1 MGHVKKNPTWQSMQ
15 AGRAPQQKRLR
26 GGTGSG
32 AFKKYLMIF
41 FIVAFLFFTSW
52 ELFLYIND
60 THIHATGSQTAKPT
74 VASST
79 PHVFESENSFVF
91 RPPTPTPTP
100 TPTHFKRPDFEAGI
114 IFPQW
119 TPDGYGT
126 TNWQQQLPAV
136 QTQSGARW
144 IELTVFLSQATPNS
158 TQVRTN
164 PSTPT
169 IQSFVAGIRAAHN
182 LGFRVFVVPLMG
194 VDSPAHQWSG
204 TIQFSN
210 YQDETLWFDSYWKT
224 YQPFVAAAAQNG
236 VEQMAIGTELV
247 WLEQNA
253 PADLWNTL
261 ITRVHSVFPGP
272 VTYDMNWSS
281 LAKQPLSWMSNK
293 LLAAIGVSEYLPLVN
308 NRIRVDPKYI
318 PGLWKTIVKSAIDN
332 FSVKVGKSLII
343 SEIGYR
349 NSADTLFDPWAP
361 NTTFSPPDPVE
372 QAAACD
378 AALVNVIPD
387 QHITGIFF
395 WGWDGV
401 GGFKLSGQP
410 ALGVLKKWYMSPL
423 S

>member
-1 MGHVKKNPTWQSMQ
+1 MGHAKKNPTWQSMQ
-15 AGRAPQQKRLR
+15 AGRAPQQKSLR

-32 AFKKYLMIF
+32 AFKKFLMIF

-60 THIHATGSQTAKPT
+60 TYIHATGSQTANPAG
-74 VASST
+74 ASST
-79 PHVFESENSFVF
+79 PHVFESENNFVF
-91 RPPTPTPTP
+91 RGPTPAPI
-100 TPTHFKRPDFEAGI
+100 HFKRPNFEAGI

-119 TPDGYGT
+119 SPDGYGT
-126 TNWQQQLPAV
+126 TDWQQQLPAV

-158 TQVRTN
+158 MQVRTN

-182 LGFRVFVVPLMG
+182 LGFRVFVAPLMG
-194 VDSPAHQWSG
+194 VDSPAGQWSG

-210 YQDETLWFDSYWKT
+210 TLDEAQWFDSYWKT

-236 VEQMAIGTELV
+236 ADQVAIGTELV

-261 ITRVHSVFPGP
+261 ITRVHGVFPGQ

-308 NRIRVDPKYI
+308 NRVRVDPKNM
-318 PGLWKTIVKSAIDN
+318 PGLWQTIVRDPIDT
-332 FSVKVGKSLII
+332 FSVKVRKSLII
-343 SEIGYR
+343 TEIGYR
-349 NSADTLFDPWAP
+349 NSADTLYHPWLP
-361 NTTFSPPDPVE
+361 YTTVSPPDPVE

-378 AALVNVIPD
+378 AALINVIPD
-387 QHITGIFF
+387 QHIGGIFF

-401 GGFKLSGQP
+401 QGFKLSGQP
-410 ALGVLKKWYMSPL
+410 ALGVLKKWYMSPQ